1 VLGHEIGHN
10 VGRHVLKTLK
20 SARKWNFWS
29 WAAQSWAVR
38 GGAGLASMFSSGVI
52 LKHLVTQNAK
62 PIFLGLYEMR
72 DAGYDVEEMDAT
84 WRMLESA
91 ERSEPSSFD
100 KIFASHPPA
109 RERFANTEAEIQQ
122 HLRTSVGRGKVDTP
136 EFDQIKA
143 LLGGGRV
150 NPSGSRRRP

>member
-1 VLGHEIGHN
+1 M
-10 VGRHVLKTLK
+10 KC
-20 SARKWNFWS
+20 
-29 WAAQSWAVR
+29 
-38 GGAGLASMFSSGVI
+38 
-52 LKHLVTQNAK
+52 
-62 PIFLGLYEMR
+62 R

-109 RERFANTEAEIQQ
+109 RERFAKY
-122 HLRTSVGRGKVDTP
+122 RGRDSAAPANLCWSRKVDTP

-150 NPSGSRRRP
+150 NPSGSRRRPDISENEEIYNSPATKRKRSRDLKTPRPRAARMNRDHRFWVAKTNRIACRLLMKPDPR